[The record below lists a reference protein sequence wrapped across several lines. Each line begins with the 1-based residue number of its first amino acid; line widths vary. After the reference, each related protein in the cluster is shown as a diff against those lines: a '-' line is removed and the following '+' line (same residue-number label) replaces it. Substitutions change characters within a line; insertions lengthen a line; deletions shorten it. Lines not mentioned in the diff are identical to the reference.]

1 MTGMA
6 IFKIGGWVGLML
18 SETPAGAQKPV
29 THERV
34 TRAPRP
40 ARPARQNR
48 FQIMEG
54 KASVQASPRARV
66 AGAA

>member
-18 SETPAGAQKPV
+18 SEAPAGAQNPVPRERTKRAKPRMQSDRSRIQDLK
-29 THERV
+29 TSS
-34 TRAPRP
+34 PRP
-40 ARPARQNR
+40 QR
-48 FQIMEG
+48 
-54 KASVQASPRARV
+54 VRA